1 MLNFLRV
8 LLSIIGSGVEDC
20 SFLAE
25 TVSFL
30 HCQEKNVMQPEKKY
44 FKRGDLAAIQQQEY
58 MQKYGS
64 KAEEIVTEKE
74 RIREEKVEEKKRG
87 KRIIR
92 KRMHY

>member
-1 MLNFLRV
+1 
-8 LLSIIGSGVEDC
+8 
-20 SFLAE
+20 
-25 TVSFL
+25 
-30 HCQEKNVMQPEKKY
+30 MQPEKKY

-87 KRIIR
+87 KRIIHFNSIPD
-92 KRMHY
+92 HYQAILRQDTGWNCYTCL